1 MSGSPGGLRKPQIAG
16 LHPQN
21 FWLAGLGQVHRLS
34 ILYKFPGDA
43 DTAGPGTTFWETLL
57 LSLGGHVLLLVLVS
71 LLRY

>member
-1 MSGSPGGLRKPQIAG
+1 MLQNLPGDLLKKKIAG

-43 DTAGPGTTFWETLL
+43 DTAGPGTTFGETMF
-57 LSLGGHVLLLVLVS
+57 GGS
-71 LLRY
+71 C